1 MENIEFYKKMQYPD
15 GDFYIVLLEV
25 KKEFIF
31 RINNFEDLWELNHI
45 IDVLNYNGVV
55 PCVTIPNLISCQAD
69 KRFKENQSFGY
80 NLVHRFLGSL
90 NATFKVF
97 HPHQEMCTLLDN
109 VEIIDNSEF
118 ITTVI
123 SKLNDKDITPT
134 ILLPDG
140 GAYKWGVKLMDKISY
155 KGDVIAAAKNRQF
168 KEGKSV
174 LLQQLPEYDFENKPV
189 LLLDDISIGGG
200 TFKGLSKMLRERN
213 CGKLYLAVSH
223 LTIEHHPQDSVFEY
237 FDKVFCT
244 NSKYDEYTA
253 ENEHREMLPP
263 KNLEV
268 IKLF

>member
-1 MENIEFYKKMQYPD
+1 MENIEFYKKIQYPD
-15 GDFYIVLLEV
+15 GDFYIELLEV

-31 RINNFEDLWELNHI
+31 RINNFEDLWELNHT

-97 HPHQEMCTLLDN
+97 HPHQEMCTLLDS

-118 ITTVI
+118 VEKVLDRLRPINNLILMSTDGGSYKWINKIADKIGFRNEVYGASKMRKYEDNK
-123 SKLNDKDITPT
+123 SKLTQVIDRQDFQGKDIL
-134 ILLPDG
+134 I
-140 GAYKWGVKLMDKISY
+140 V
-155 KGDVIAAAKNRQF
+155 
-168 KEGKSV
+168 
-174 LLQQLPEYDFENKPV
+174 
-189 LLLDDISIGGG
+189 DDICVFGG

-213 CGKLYLAVSH
+213 CGKLYLAISH
-223 LTIEHHPQDSVFEY
+223 MTVQNLGEDPVTNY
-237 FDKVFCT
+237 FDKVFTT
-244 NSKYDEYTA
+244 NSKFDKYIEDDKINKYGQ
-253 ENEHREMLPP
+253 PQ
-263 KNLEV
+263 NLEI